1 MAKVSAN
8 KKEKVADADSPLAR
22 AFSILEAIARAD
34 GPISASAI
42 ADEVGLPAPSVHRIA
57 VQLERQRLLNRALDS
72 KAFVVALRL
81 SALSMALLR
90 SSAYSGPLHAILQKL
105 ATEVREICNVGI
117 QVRDEVMYIDN
128 IPSAWPLTVH
138 FGVGSRVP
146 LHCTSIGKLFLAQMD
161 TQQRAK
167 LFQAGLLQR
176 FTQRT
181 VTEPHALERIL
192 QGVARNG
199 YAITD
204 QEYIDAVVGVAVPI
218 TGSNGR
224 VYAGLS
230 VSAPKSRVSLRDLK
244 GMLPALRNA
253 AQRISA
259 AYLKQSTDEK
269 KSAVG
274 MKTHVARTAR

>member
-1 MAKVSAN
+1 MAKISAQ
-8 KKEKVADADSPLAR
+8 KKKQLADNDSPLSR
-22 AFSILEAIARAD
+22 AFLILGAIARAD
-34 GPISASAI
+34 GPMSASAVA
-42 ADEVGLPAPSVHRIA
+42 ADVGLPAPTVHRIA

-72 KAFVVALRL
+72 KAFVVAPRL
-81 SALSMALLR
+81 AALSMELLR

-105 ATEVREICNVGI
+105 ANEVREICNVGI

-161 TQQRAK
+161 KQQRAK
-167 LFQAGLLQR
+167 LFRAGVLER

-181 VTEPHALERIL
+181 VTDPRALERVL
-192 QGVARNG
+192 DTVSRNG

-218 TGSNGR
+218 MGSNGR

-230 VSAPKSRVSLRDLK
+230 VSAPKSRVSLKDLK

-253 AQRISA
+253 AQRISV
-259 AYLKQSTDEK
+259 AYLKA
-269 KSAVG
+269 SAEETKNILG
-274 MKTHVARTAR
+274 KKTHAARTAR

>member
-1 MAKVSAN
+1 MARVSARR
-8 KKEKVADADSPLAR
+8 KENVAAGDSPLAR
-22 AFSILEAIARAD
+22 AFSILEAIGRAG
-34 GPISASAI
+34 GPISASAV
-42 ADEVGLPAPSVHRIA
+42 ADDVGLPAPTVHRIA

-72 KAFVVALRL
+72 KAFVVAPRL
-81 SALSMALLR
+81 STLSMALLR

-105 ATEVREICNVGI
+105 ATEVKEICNVGI

-161 TQQRAK
+161 KQQRAK
-167 LFQAGLLQR
+167 LFRAGVLQR

-181 VTEPHALERIL
+181 VTDPRALERIL
-192 QGVARNG
+192 HGIARNG

-218 TGSNGR
+218 MGSNGR

-230 VSAPKSRVSLRDLK
+230 VSAPKSRVSLKDLK
-244 GMLPALRNA
+244 GMLPALRSA

-259 AYLKQSTDEK
+259 AYLKESTDEAKSTLGK
-269 KSAVG
+269 K
-274 MKTHVARTAR
+274 TPVARTA